1 MSKNIIIFDTT
12 LRDGEQSPGASL
24 TSDQKLIIAR
34 ELEKMKVD
42 VIEAGFAISSPD
54 DFKSI
59 ERISSVMKNVTVC
72 SLARAVEKDIAAAA
86 GALAGARHKR
96 IHTFIATSPVHM
108 KYKLRMSKSDV
119 VSSAVEAVKLSRK
132 FCDEVEFSCEDATRS
147 DKKFLCEIVE
157 KVISA
162 GAGII
167 NIPDTVGY
175 AYPDEMGKLISYLLN
190 NVKNSHKAV
199 FSVHCHNDLGLAT
212 ANSLASVLAGAGQV
226 ECTVNGL
233 GERAGNAAME
243 EIVMALNV
251 RFPKMKTRINTR
263 AIARVSGMVSHMTG
277 IVVQPNKAVVGA
289 NAFAHEAGIHQ
300 DGVLKKAQTY
310 EIMRPED
317 VGISGTL
324 LVLGKHSGRAAL
336 DKKLKEL
343 GFQVEKDKLNKIF
356 ADFKKLAD
364 KKKKIYDE
372 DIIAL
377 IEKDMGRREGFELKN
392 FEVHTTPAGSKGRV
406 TLKKSGK
413 VFKGEASGDGPVDS
427 VLKAV
432 EAVSGRKSKLTD
444 YSVKS
449 ITVGKDAQG
458 EVRLR
463 AAFGKK
469 VFAGVSS
476 STDIIEASILA
487 YISAVNKLELQNVK
501 KEDKK

>member
-24 TSDQKLIIAR
+24 TSAQKLIIAR

-59 ERISSVMKNVTVC
+59 ERISSVIKSVTVC
-72 SLARAVEKDIAAAA
+72 SLARAVEKDITAAA
-86 GALAGARHKR
+86 GALSKARHKR

-108 KYKLRMSKSDV
+108 KYKLRMSKADV

-132 FCDEVEFSCEDATRS
+132 LCDEVEFSCEDATRS

-175 AYPDEMGKLISYLLN
+175 AYPEEMGKLISYLLN

-233 GERAGNAAME
+233 GERAGNAALE

-251 RFPKMKTRINTR
+251 RFPKMKTRVNTR

-300 DGVLKKAQTY
+300 DGMLKKAQTY

-317 VGISGTL
+317 VGISGTR

-336 DKKLKEL
+336 DKKLKDL

-392 FEVHTTPAGSKGRV
+392 FEVHTTPAGSKGKV
-406 TLKKSGK
+406 TLKKGGK
-413 VFKGEASGDGPVDS
+413 TFTGEASGDGPVDS

-432 EAVSGRKSKLTD
+432 EAVSGRKGKLTD

-487 YISAVNKLELQNVK
+487 YISALNKLELPNIK
-501 KEDKK
+501 KG

>member
-1 MSKNIIIFDTT
+1 MPGKIIIFDTT

-24 TSDQKLIIAR
+24 SSAQKLIIAR

-54 DFKSI
+54 DYKSI
-59 ERISSVMKNVTVC
+59 QDISSALKDTTVC
-72 SLARAVEKDIAAAA
+72 SLSRAVEKDIAASA
-86 GALAGARHKR
+86 GALAAARHKR

-108 KYKLRMSKSDV
+108 KYKLRMSKDEV
-119 VSSAVEAVKLSRK
+119 VSNAVGAVKLARGY
-132 FCDEVEFSCEDATRS
+132 CDEVEFSCEDATRS
-147 DKKFLCEIVE
+147 DKKFLCEIIE

-175 AYPDEMGKLISYLLN
+175 SYPEEMGELISYLLT

-199 FSVHCHNDLGLAT
+199 FSVHCHNDLGLGT
-212 ANSLASVLAGAGQV
+212 ANSLAAVLAGARQV

-233 GERAGNAAME
+233 GERAGNASLE
-243 EIVMALNV
+243 EIVMALKV
-251 RFPKMKTRINTR
+251 RFPKIKTGVDTH

-277 IVVQPNKAVVGA
+277 IVVQPNKAIVGA
-289 NAFAHEAGIHQ
+289 NAFSHEAGIHQ

-310 EIMRPED
+310 EIMKPED
-317 VGISGTL
+317 VGISGSQ

-336 DKKLKEL
+336 AKKFKDM
-343 GFQVEKDKLNKIF
+343 GFQVAGDKLDAIF
-356 ADFKKLAD
+356 AEFKKLAD
-364 KKKKIYDE
+364 KKKKVYDE

-377 IEKDMGRREGFELKN
+377 IEKDMGRRDGFELKN
-392 FEVHTTPAGSKGRV
+392 FEVHTTPSGSKGKV
-406 TLKKSGK
+406 TLKKAGK
-413 VFKGEASGDGPVDS
+413 IFKGEAAGDGPVDS

-432 EAVSGRKSKLTD
+432 EAVSGRKGVLTD
-444 YSVKS
+444 YQVKS

-469 VFAGVSS
+469 VLAGVSS

-487 YISAVNKLELQNVK
+487 YLSALNKLELRNIK
-501 KEDKK
+501 T

>member
-1 MSKNIIIFDTT
+1 MAKNIIIFDTT

-24 TSDQKLIIAR
+24 TSAQKLIIAR

-42 VIEAGFAISSPD
+42 VIEAGFAISSPED
-54 DFKSI
+54 YKSI
-59 ERISSVMKNVTVC
+59 ERISSAVKNVTVC
-72 SLARAVEKDIAAAA
+72 SLARALEKDITAAASS
-86 GALAGARHKR
+86 LAKARHKR

-108 KYKLRMSKSDV
+108 KYKLRMSESDV
-119 VSSAVEAVKLSRK
+119 VSSAVGSVKFARK
-132 FCDEVEFSCEDATRS
+132 YCDEVEFSCEDATRS
-147 DKKFLCEIVE
+147 DKKFLCKIVE

-162 GAGII
+162 GAKII

-175 AYPDEMGKLISYLLN
+175 AYPDEMGKLISYLLT

-212 ANSLASVLAGAGQV
+212 ANSLTSVIAGAGQV

-251 RFPKMKTRINTR
+251 RFPKMKTHVFTP
-263 AIARVSGMVSHMTG
+263 AISRVSGMVSHMTG
-277 IVVQPNKAVVGA
+277 IAVQQNKAIVGA

-317 VGISGTL
+317 VGISGSQ

-343 GFQVEKDKLNKIF
+343 GFLVEKDKLSEIF
-356 ADFKKLAD
+356 KAFKKLAD

-377 IEKDMGRREGFELKN
+377 IEKDMGRRDGFELKN

-406 TLKKSGK
+406 TLKKGGK
-413 VFKGEASGDGPVDS
+413 IFKGEASGDGPVDS
-427 VLKAV
+427 VFKAV
-432 EAVSGRKSKLTD
+432 EAVSGRKGKLAD
-444 YSVKS
+444 YQVKS

-458 EVRLR
+458 EARLR
-463 AAFGKK
+463 VAFGKK
-469 VFAGVSS
+469 VLAGVSS

-487 YISAVNKLELQNVK
+487 YISALNKFELK
-501 KEDKK
+501 KSKKRG